1 MVFEQPHTKTV
12 HPYIPIA
19 HLLKIEYLPKGT
31 HADKGRTVQ
40 PDGALVATR
49 RIAATGSSC
58 KHLQITTLH
67 TRTLSFNNF
76 EKNKFQNIDTRT
88 RNPLAMSSCVDC
100 WKRPAALDVEPK
112 TW

>member
-31 HADKGRTVQ
+31 HADKARTVQ

-49 RIAATGSSC
+49 IIAATRSSC

-67 TRTLSFNNF
+67 TRTLF
-76 EKNKFQNIDTRT
+76 FQQLRKKQISKYRH
-88 RNPLAMSSCVDC
+88 SHS
-100 WKRPAALDVEPK
+100 
-112 TW
+112 

>member
-19 HLLKIEYLPKGT
+19 HLFKIEYLPKGT
-31 HADKGRTVQ
+31 HADKARTVQ

-67 TRTLSFNNF
+67 TRTLFF
-76 EKNKFQNIDTRT
+76 QQLRKNKFQNIDT
-88 RNPLAMSSCVDC
+88 NSIH
-100 WKRPAALDVEPK
+100 WQ
-112 TW
+112 

>member
-19 HLLKIEYLPKGT
+19 HLFKIEYLPKGT
-31 HADKGRTVQ
+31 HADKARTVQ

-67 TRTLSFNNF
+67 TRTLF
-76 EKNKFQNIDTRT
+76 FQQLGKKQFSKYNTRT
-88 RNPLAMSSCVDC
+88 RNH
-100 WKRPAALDVEPK
+100 WQ
-112 TW
+112 